1 MGFIIFLN
9 TSHKDNY
16 NRKRG
21 DSNIWEGRQQKER
34 WELMQK
40 TQERSILVSSWGQ
53 GQKPTS
59 CGLGLRLHRGQ
70 HSVGVLGGSGS
81 LAKMTLKRAELDERL
96 FQKQLGHPGRKL
108 DVYS

>member
-59 CGLGLRLHRGQ
+59 CGLGLRLHSGQ
-70 HSVGVLGGSGS
+70 HSVGVRGGFGS